1 MSPPPPGAPETQ
13 AGPLARILVHG
24 LHTATLRPAECA
36 SEVDVSRFKDVVKIR
51 IVDAE
56 ERIKETQTHLD
67 FPLHLT
73 ERLHWEDRIHGATVK
88 RQPDW
93 ESGVA
98 PHVTHCQRALWGCR
112 RVHRAG
118 GAQKT
123 AGQSACELRLQGLA
137 RGMLPGSILTSKLNL
152 VPGVTD
158 SFVNENTAPA
168 LLDVAGGGSQTSA
181 SVGITG
187 RAVHTA
193 CWARPWGSDPTDW
206 QGARD
211 FTLQQI
217 PRDAMLHFE
226 SL

>member
-1 MSPPPPGAPETQ
+1 
-13 AGPLARILVHG
+13 
-24 LHTATLRPAECA
+24 
-36 SEVDVSRFKDVVKIR
+36 
-51 IVDAE
+51 
-56 ERIKETQTHLD
+56 
-67 FPLHLT
+67 
-73 ERLHWEDRIHGATVK
+73 
-88 RQPDW
+88 
-93 ESGVA
+93 
-98 PHVTHCQRALWGCR
+98 
-112 RVHRAG
+112 
-118 GAQKT
+118 
-123 AGQSACELRLQGLA
+123 
-137 RGMLPGSILTSKLNL
+137 MLPGSILTSKLNL

-158 SFVNENTAPA
+158 SFVDENTAPA